1 MYGFFSFLSDGN
13 GNIFYI
19 GCDERRRIFAG
30 ESSVSADDDECIA
43 IHNFGSR
50 EKADLYNYWYYD
62 PFTDNLTLKREN
74 TTNDR
79 NLLDKEKI
87 IAAVHECVPEFIL
100 KPVINPFTN
109 GQFEGQVTPEILEL
123 LHGWESVID
132 TIDDSLS
139 DIAYETII
147 STVHETMNDQILSII
162 WDKIKAET
170 DESDFCYCYESVFEA
185 VLGYLSSFFVFKKWT
200 NSEENSNINPYQPCI
215 SLWEM
220 GIVPVFNGRQ
230 WSLHGSKGIFYT
242 ENL

>member
-62 PFTDNLTLKREN
+62 PFTDTMTLKREN

-87 IAAVHECVPEFIL
+87 ITAVYECVPELIL

-109 GQFEGQVTPEILEL
+109 GQFKGQVTPEALGF
-123 LHGWESVID
+123 LHEWKAIIGNID
-132 TIDDSLS
+132 NMLYDTV
-139 DIAYETII
+139 YETIMF
-147 STVHETMNDQILSII
+147 TVRGVIHDQLMSSI
-162 WDKIKAET
+162 WDVIRSQTE
-170 DESDFCYCYESVFEA
+170 ENDFCYCYESAFET
-185 VLGYLSSFFVFKKWT
+185 VIGYLSSFFVFQKW
-200 NSEENSNINPYQPCI
+200 NNFKEGSDVNPYLPCI
-215 SLWEM
+215 HLWEM
-220 GIVPVFNGRQ
+220 GLVPVFNGRQ
-230 WSLHGSKGIFYT
+230 WNLHSNKGIVYT
-242 ENL
+242 ED